1 MEFTIN
7 RDVFLK
13 SLGHA
18 NGIIEK
24 KTTLPILSNI
34 LIEAKESKIK
44 ITATDLDII
53 YFEEITPREI
63 KKEGSTTTSA
73 SILYDILRKLQS
85 NANVELTLL
94 TSNKLKLV
102 SGNSKFNLLCIPS
115 DNFPL
120 SEEDNNQKSFEIS
133 SQKLLKLLEKTKI
146 SISNDETRHYLNG
159 IFLHKTKLENKS
171 FLSGVATDS
180 HRLSFSSIEVDSNIQ
195 IESIIL
201 PKKTIFQLIYLLEQS
216 NKPIKISNNKSKIK
230 FEMDSSVLISK
241 VIDGRFPDYNKVIP
255 KGNDKTLEIKLSEFK
270 NSIERVTTVSTDRK
284 EGLKMFISKDAVQ
297 LSVNNPNSGEGVE
310 KINAKFNSDDLNIS
324 FNSRY
329 LTDIASQIENESII
343 IYLKDPGSPVL
354 IMDLLDKNSF
364 HVVMPMKI
372 WFILFKVNIRLFLYF
387 SSSNHL
393 IPTTIWAIDLKQI

>member
-7 RDVFLK
+7 RDTFLK
-13 SLGHA
+13 SLSHA
-18 NGIIEK
+18 NGVIEK

-44 ITATDLDII
+44 ITSTDLDII
-53 YFEEITPREI
+53 YFEEIVPQEI

-73 SILYDILRKLQS
+73 SILYDILRQLPPDAK
-85 NANVELTLL
+85 VELALIT
-94 TSNKLKLV
+94 TNKLKLV

-115 DNFPL
+115 DSFPL
-120 SEEDNNQKSFEIS
+120 SGENDNQRNFEIP
-133 SQKLLKLLEKTKI
+133 SQKLLKLLNKAKI

-171 FLSGVATDS
+171 FLCGVATDS
-180 HRLSFSSIEVDSNIQ
+180 HRLSSSSIEIDPNIH

-230 FEMDSSVLISK
+230 FKMDEGVLISK

-255 KGNDKTLEIKLSEFK
+255 KDNDKILKIKLNEFK
-270 NSIERVTTVSTDRK
+270 DSIERVTTVSSDRK
-284 EGLKMFISKDAVQ
+284 EGLKMAITKDSVQ
-297 LSVNNPNSGEGVE
+297 LSVNNPTSGEGVE
-310 KINAKFNSDDLNIS
+310 NINAQFNSNDLSIS

-329 LTDIASQIENESII
+329 LMDIISQIENELIVI
-343 IYLKDPGSPVL
+343 NLKDPGSPVL
-354 IMDLLDKNSF
+354 IRDFSDKNSF

-372 WFILFKVNIRLFLYF
+372 
-387 SSSNHL
+387 
-393 IPTTIWAIDLKQI
+393 